1 MKILLHICCSNCAL
15 YPVKMIQSDGHAFSG
30 FWFNP
35 NIHPI
40 EEHTLRLDSL
50 KKLSDE
56 WRLDILP
63 VDTYKPEKYFE
74 MFESTNPPSPPFAK
88 GGDPSGSLSRD
99 AHGKKSPPLEKGDLG
114 GFEVEAKAIN
124 VPPFP
129 ERCSSCYELRLEKTA
144 EQARSLGFEAF
155 TTTLLIS
162 PYQDIK
168 GIGSIG
174 QTLAD
179 KYNVQFYFR
188 DFRPYFRKAM
198 ALSGELGLYRQ
209 KYCGC
214 IFSREERREK
224 R

>member
-1 MKILLHICCSNCAL
+1 
-15 YPVKMIQSDGHAFSG
+15 MIPSDGHSFSG

-35 NIHPI
+35 NIHPL

-63 VDTYKPEKYFE
+63 VDKYEPEKYFK
-74 MFESTNPPSPPFAK
+74 MFDITDIDSLPSSHS
-88 GGDPSGSLSRD
+88 SGSSGWNSSSSLS
-99 AHGKKSPPLEKGDLG
+99 A
-114 GFEVEAKAIN
+114 
-124 VPPFP
+124 P
-129 ERCSSCYELRLEKTA
+129 ERCRSCYKLRLEKTA
-144 EQARSLGFEAF
+144 KQARANGFEAF

-162 PYQDIK
+162 PYQDIE
-168 GIGSIG
+168 GINTIG
-174 QTLAD
+174 KTLAE

-188 DFRPYFRKAM
+188 DFRPYFREAM
-198 ALSGELGLYRQ
+198 TLAKELGLYRQ

-224 R
+224 QDKREKRERDSRQ